1 MIKSM
6 TGFGQGEAS
15 NQEWSVKVE
24 MKSVN
29 HRYLDLWLRIPKQY
43 SLLEEPIRML
53 IQEEM
58 SRGRV
63 EVSVNIEE
71 FGDRQRNVRINK
83 PLLNG
88 YLAALE
94 TIQQELGIKE
104 SIQLDHI
111 LQLPDLLELEEP
123 DVNWD
128 SLQETVLKAVRTAL
142 DELEAMRR
150 NEGYQLSQDILMK
163 ISLIERH
170 VDRISEIAP
179 AVVQD
184 YRERLKER
192 LGDLLDGTT
201 ITEERFVGEVALFAD
216 KCSIDEELVRLK
228 SHIQQFRQSI
238 EKESPVGR
246 KLDFLLQE
254 MNREINTIGSKGN
267 NVGIAGLVVD
277 VKSELEKIREQVQNI
292 E

>member
-104 SIQLDHI
+104 SIKLDHI

>member
-216 KCSIDEELVRLK
+216 KCSIDEELVRLR

>member
-1 MIKSM
+1 LIKSM

-216 KCSIDEELVRLK
+216 KCSIDEELVRLR

>member
-1 MIKSM
+1 M

-150 NEGYQLSQDILMK
+150 NEGYQLSEDILMK

-216 KCSIDEELVRLK
+216 KCSIDEELVRLR

>member
-1 MIKSM
+1 M

-104 SIQLDHI
+104 SIKLDHI

-216 KCSIDEELVRLK
+216 KCSIDEELVRLR

>member
-1 MIKSM
+1 M

-104 SIQLDHI
+104 S
-111 LQLPDLLELEEP
+111 
-123 DVNWD
+123 
-128 SLQETVLKAVRTAL
+128 
-142 DELEAMRR
+142 
-150 NEGYQLSQDILMK
+150 
-163 ISLIERH
+163 
-170 VDRISEIAP
+170 
-179 AVVQD
+179 
-184 YRERLKER
+184 
-192 LGDLLDGTT
+192 
-201 ITEERFVGEVALFAD
+201 
-216 KCSIDEELVRLK
+216 
-228 SHIQQFRQSI
+228 
-238 EKESPVGR
+238 
-246 KLDFLLQE
+246 
-254 MNREINTIGSKGN
+254 
-267 NVGIAGLVVD
+267 
-277 VKSELEKIREQVQNI
+277 
-292 E
+292 

>member
-104 SIQLDHI
+104 SIKLDHI

-216 KCSIDEELVRLK
+216 KCSIDEELVRLR

>member
-1 MIKSM
+1 M

-216 KCSIDEELVRLK
+216 KCSIDEELVRLR